1 MSNTGFFTT
10 LNNTINPTDLGQI
23 FVDCSNS
30 QTIAGKKTYTGVLV
44 SSATP
49 STNKQLVTK
58 TYADSLV
65 TTQYT
70 ITNTN
75 VINTVQNLNSIS
87 FPVTN
92 GPKTKKSIQFN
103 KPVTITQ
110 NNVLVTSDSVLNM
123 DQIFTFGPNS
133 NYGFNLMSGQN
144 RNNSGI
150 WVGGGYAGS
159 TNVMYSYN
167 GINWFT
173 SSSGNALSY
182 GSGSAGQNFLF
193 NGYMWVG
200 VSQTSGTGVMYS
212 YDGINWVGGL
222 NLTANQYYNVA
233 WNGQIWIVLGA
244 SVPQMIYSYD
254 GINWLPT
261 GASYSIFGYQAIG
274 WNGYLWLA
282 SGQAANTIAYSYNGI
297 NWYSMATIAMGTVYS
312 LIWNGTIW
320 VATCTT
326 LTIVYSYNG
335 FIWYASA
342 NANALAGSINTCT
355 AIWNG
360 KMWVSSGGTVAIM
373 YSYDGINWM
382 ASANASTIGIG
393 SPESIAWNGYMW
405 IAGGGS
411 TVRVAYSY
419 DGINW
424 YPTSYVNQPSEVK
437 RVAWGGDYR
446 NKNGT
451 LYLPMSRVLA
461 LGQGTNTIAF
471 SYAGTNNPI
480 YDLSYTW
487 VGATT
492 SQGLSTNT
500 LFNMANAAA
509 WNGYQWIAVGNPVTT
524 NPPGNTMAFSS
535 IYGGNV
541 FFNSSNNK
549 FVGTNCLGNAG
560 NIWTGLGN
568 YIFST
573 NGNGIGWNGNVWVA
587 CGQGGNTLAYSPNG
601 FSWFGL
607 GTGIFSTSGQSV
619 TWNGTYW
626 LATGAGSVNTMAYST
641 NGITWTGLGNSIF
654 ATQANGAVWNGYLW
668 VAVGTGGAGGNAIAF
683 SSNTL
688 NWNGLGTSMFPLT
701 GTPTGYS
708 IAINTSRTL
717 MVASGTSTTKIAYSS
732 DGIFWTASTNIPI
745 PSALVIN
752 NVGWSGKAW
761 IVGGYDSGP
770 NNTMAYSFD
779 ANTWATEG
787 NNIFN
792 TLCNNFAWNAGVGS
806 AIITINYTAPTTVT
820 NPLWVIAGQGG
831 NTLAYSSNDGQTWTG
846 LTNNIFSVQGN
857 CVAYSPSGT
866 WVALGSGTT
875 NTIAYSNNGT
885 TWNGLGKNIFT
896 SGNYTDWNGQMWV
909 AGGQGGNTLAYS
921 YNGTIWTGAG
931 TTVFSAVGT
940 DMAWSGQLW
949 VATGI
954 GGNTLAYSYDGINWS
969 GLGASIFTTAGYT
982 IGWNGIVWVAS
993 GQGTNTLAYSYNG
1006 LQWIGLGTSIFSTIG
1021 YDVVWNGSI
1030 WVAVGLG
1037 LNAIAWSTSG
1047 ISASSWTGLGVTT
1060 AATGNLTTGY
1070 SIAWSGKLW
1079 IASGVGT
1086 SGCTVNS
1093 PNGKLWFAPTTT
1105 NTTMTNAYG
1114 IAYSN
1119 YFTNKLV
1126 LDNNG
1131 ASGTQTLDVV
1141 ADSYFQSG
1149 YNRMMVTF
1157 VPS

>member
-110 NNVLVTSDSVLNM
+110 NNVLVTSDAPANL
-123 DQIFTFGPNS
+123 DQSFYFGSGGQGLWVAGGQSGSLMAYSYNGLSWTGVSPLPFTNNCRAVAWNGIMWVAGGSGTNTMAYSS
-133 NYGFNLMSGQN
+133 NGIQWTAISPSPFTTNGTAVAWNGFMWVAGGNGTNTMAYSYNGINWVVITSYFLTYGNGVAWNGFM
-144 RNNSGI
+144 
-150 WVGGGYAGS
+150 WVAVGDSGGGYN
-159 TNVMYSYN
+159 TTIMYSYN
-167 GINWFT
+167 GINWY
-173 SSSGNALSY
+173 ALPP
-182 GSGSAGQNFLF
+182 AGTFNNFF
-193 NGYMWVG
+193 
-200 VSQTSGTGVMYS
+200 GTAV
-212 YDGINWVGGL
+212 V
-222 NLTANQYYNVA
+222 
-233 WNGQIWIVLGA
+233 
-244 SVPQMIYSYD
+244 
-254 GINWLPT
+254 
-261 GASYSIFGYQAIG
+261 
-274 WNGYLWLA
+274 
-282 SGQAANTIAYSYNGI
+282 
-297 NWYSMATIAMGTVYS
+297 
-312 LIWNGTIW
+312 WNGTIW
-320 VATCTT
+320 LASGNGSNT
-326 LTIVYSYNG
+326 LLYS
-335 FIWYASA
+335 
-342 NANALAGSINTCT
+342 
-355 AIWNG
+355 
-360 KMWVSSGGTVAIM
+360 K
-373 YSYDGINWM
+373 DGITWTKMTNDVF
-382 ASANASTIGIG
+382 GQ
-393 SPESIAWNGYMW
+393 GYGY
-405 IAGGGS
+405 A
-411 TVRVAYSY
+411 
-419 DGINW
+419 
-424 YPTSYVNQPSEVK
+424 
-437 RVAWGGDYR
+437 VAWAG
-446 NKNGT
+446 KQST
-451 LYLPMSRVLA
+451 LYLPMARTLA
-461 LGQGTNTIAF
+461 LGQGTNTIAY

-492 SQGLSTNT
+492 NQGLSTNT

-509 WNGYQWIAVGNPVTT
+509 WNGYQWIAVGNPVASS
-524 NPPGNTMAFSS
+524 PPGNTMAFSS

-541 FFNSSNNK
+541 FSYSSNNQ

-688 NWNGLGTSMFPLT
+688 NWNGLGTSMFSLT

-732 DGIFWTASTNIPI
+732 DGISWTASTNIPI

-752 NVGWSGKAW
+752 KVGWSGKAW

-806 AIITINYTAPTTVT
+806 AIIPINYTAPTTVT

-846 LTNNIFSVQGN
+846 LTNTIFSVQGN

-866 WVALGSGTT
+866 WVALGLGTT
-875 NTIAYSNNGT
+875 NSLAYSNNGT

-896 SGNYTDWNGQMWV
+896 ISGNYTDWNGQMWV

-940 DMAWSGQLW
+940 DMAWSGQMW

-982 IGWNGIVWVAS
+982 IGWNGIVWVSS

-1006 LQWIGLGTSIFSTIG
+1006 VQWIGLGTSIFSTIG

-1030 WVAVGLG
+1030 WVAVGQG
-1037 LNAIAWSTSG
+1037 TNAIAWSTSG
-1047 ISASSWTGLGVTT
+1047 ISATSWTGLGITT

-1070 SIAWSGKLW
+1070 NIAWSGKLW

-1093 PNGKLWFAPTTT
+1093 PNGKLWFAPATP

-1141 ADSYFQSG
+1141 ADSYFQTG

>member
-30 QTIAGKKTYTGVLV
+30 QTIAGKKTYTGVLIC
-44 SSATP
+44 SAVP

-58 TYADSLV
+58 TYADSLI
-65 TTQYT
+65 TTQNI

-92 GPKTKKSIQFN
+92 GPYTKKSIQFN

-110 NNVLVTSDSVLNM
+110 NNVLVTSDAPVNL
-123 DQIFTFGPNS
+123 DQLFSLGTSQGMWVAGGNGGPTT
-133 NYGFNLMSGQN
+133 Y
-144 RNNSGI
+144 I
-150 WVGGGYAGS
+150 
-159 TNVMYSYN
+159 YSYN
-167 GINWFT
+167 GFDWYPNNSSINWMYCVAHNGIMWNAGT
-173 SSSGNALSY
+173 SDTGNP
-182 GSGSAGQNFLF
+182 
-193 NGYMWVG
+193 V
-200 VSQTSGTGVMYS
+200 YS
-212 YDGINWVGGL
+212 YDGIHWTAGTGTFCVRIKGIGSNGTMWVACGYGQVATGNSMMYSNDGINWIGL
-222 NLTANQYYNVA
+222 GTSIFGSGDNLYTVA
-233 WNGQIWIVLGA
+233 WNGN
-244 SVPQMIYSYD
+244 M
-254 GINWLPT
+254 
-261 GASYSIFGYQAIG
+261 
-274 WNGYLWLA
+274 WLA
-282 SGQAANTIAYSYNGI
+282 GSTSGTNRLAYSYNGI
-297 NWYSMATIAMGTVYS
+297 NWVGLGTSMSAWNMA
-312 LIWNGTIW
+312 WNGNMW
-320 VATCTT
+320 VATGNGA
-326 LTIVYSYNG
+326 TIYSYNG
-335 FIWYASA
+335 INWSS
-342 NANALAGSINTCT
+342 GTSISQGNSVV
-355 AIWNG
+355 WNG
-360 KMWVSSGGTVAIM
+360 AMWVAAGATMS
-373 YSYDGINWM
+373 YSYNGIQWFTTGTTIFSTGKCVAYDGNM
-382 ASANASTIGIG
+382 FVSAGNTG
-393 SPESIAWNGYMW
+393 SN
-405 IAGGGS
+405 
-411 TVRVAYSY
+411 TTLAYSY
-419 DGINW
+419 NGIFW
-424 YPTSYVNQPSEVK
+424 TII
-437 RVAWGGDYR
+437 
-446 NKNGT
+446 KNNITPDIFALGYSSKKPNT
-451 LYLPMSRVLA
+451 LYLPMSRTLA

-509 WNGYQWIAVGNPVTT
+509 WNGYQWIAVGNPVASS
-524 NPPGNTMAFSS
+524 PPGNTMAFSS

-541 FFNSSNNK
+541 FYNSSKNQ

-607 GTGIFSTSGQSV
+607 GTNIFSTSGQSV

-668 VAVGTGGAGGNAIAF
+668 VAVGTGGTGGNAIAF

-701 GTPTGYS
+701 VLTGYS

-732 DGIFWTASTNIPI
+732 DGISWTASTNIPI
-745 PSALVIN
+745 PFALVIN
-752 NVGWSGKAW
+752 DVGWSGKAW

-779 ANTWATEG
+779 ANTWTTQG
-787 NNIFN
+787 SNIFN
-792 TLCNNFAWNAGVGS
+792 SSCNNFAWNAGVGS
-806 AIITINYTAPTTVT
+806 AIIPINYTAPTTVT
-820 NPLWVIAGQGG
+820 NPLWIIAGQGS

-875 NTIAYSNNGT
+875 NSLAYSNNGT

-896 SGNYTDWNGQMWV
+896 ISGNYTDWNGQMWV

-940 DMAWSGQLW
+940 DMAWSGQMW

-1006 LQWIGLGTSIFSTIG
+1006 VQWIGLGTSIFSIIG

-1037 LNAIAWSTSG
+1037 TNAIAWSTSG

-1093 PNGKLWFAPTTT
+1093 PNGKLWFAPTTP